1 MKKTKEDALSQTLV
15 CVKSSPV
22 SGGLP
27 PFVEI
32 HFNAAFFGQFVEPV
46 LKGEHDVTT
55 DGEGI
60 DLHQARSAVCDN
72 LSMNFLWLNI

>member
-1 MKKTKEDALSQTLV
+1 LWRKDILEDWPAY
-15 CVKSSPV
+15 
-22 SGGLP
+22 
-27 PFVEI
+27 I
-32 HFNAAFFGQFVEPV
+32 HFNAAFFGQFVQPV
-46 LKGEHDVTT
+46 LKGEHDIPT